1 MNDITDLTQLDYWDA
16 LEPIAIFAMGV
27 ALMILARRLYKRGV
41 LRLPSAV
48 ALAIAGLFAFAWK
61 YPDMIIIPD
70 ELALPFKTAEVQFFV
85 SLSIAMTLFAL
96 DVFTVQARALV
107 RAEETLR
114 RQAAE
119 LEKAAVIQQ
128 MAAIIESSEEA
139 IIGQG
144 LDGSIL
150 SWNTSAERIFGY
162 RATEAQG
169 RELASLVDPSS
180 HEPFESAFHDALSGT
195 KVGSLEIVCVR
206 ANQTLFDATM
216 TLSPIRD
223 ATGAITGVSCIARD
237 VTELKRSEEL
247 RKLALSDE
255 LTGLNNR
262 RGFMALAEHQAEV
275 AQATGKPFTLL
286 FIDLNGLKQINDNL
300 GHKEGD
306 RAIADAAAILRETFR
321 DTDILAR
328 VGGDEFCVL
337 LTEVK
342 SPAEDSS
349 IPRLQTR
356 LDIHNLQSE
365 RPFKVA
371 LSVGAAEYDPKHPCS
386 ITELMQRADES
397 MYRQK
402 LTEKKRHRLMICDDD
417 PSICSL
423 IEVLFSDDYDVFPAL
438 TGKDALRI
446 AQIERP
452 DLILM
457 DLNLPD
463 MTGTEAAKQLRESPL
478 TKLTPIIMITGAGG
492 SDSEIESLRAGVD
505 DYVEKPFDEDA
516 LRVRMENILKR
527 ARRR

>member
-1 MNDITDLTQLDYWDA
+1 MNEITNVAELEYWDT

-27 ALMILARRLYKRGV
+27 ALMILARRLYTRDV
-41 LRLPSAV
+41 LRLPSAI
-48 ALAIAGLFAFAWK
+48 ALGIAGLFAFAWK
-61 YPDMIIIPD
+61 YPDIVIIPE

-119 LEKAAVIQQ
+119 LEKAAVLQQ
-128 MAAIIESSEEA
+128 MAAIIESSDDA

-144 LDGSIL
+144 TDGSIL
-150 SWNTSAERIFGY
+150 SWNSSAERIFGY
-162 RATEAQG
+162 SVEEAQG
-169 RELASLVDPSS
+169 RELAAFVDPSS
-180 HEPFESAFHDALSGT
+180 HEPFESGFQDALSGS
-195 KVGSLEIVCVR
+195 KVDNLEIVCNR
-206 ANQTLFDATM
+206 SNQSLFDALV
-216 TLSPIRD
+216 TLSPIKD
-223 ATGAITGVSCIARD
+223 AAGEITGVSCIARD

-247 RKLALSDE
+247 RKLALTDE

-262 RGFMALAEHQAEV
+262 RGFLALAEHQAEV
-275 AQATGKPFTLL
+275 AQSTGKAFTLL

-306 RAIADAAAILRETFR
+306 RAIADAAQILRETFR

-337 LTEVK
+337 LTEIK
-342 SPAEDSS
+342 GPAADTS

-356 LDIHNLQSE
+356 LDIHNLQSD

-371 LSVGAAEYDPKHPCS
+371 LSVGAAEYEPAHPCS

-402 LTEKKRHRLMICDDD
+402 LTEKKRHRLLICDDD

-423 IEVLFSDDYDVFPAL
+423 VEVLFSDDYDVFPAL
-438 TGKDALRI
+438 TGKDALQV

-452 DLILM
+452 DLVLM

-463 MTGTEAAKQLRESPL
+463 MTGTEVARQLRNSPL

-492 SDSEIESLRAGVD
+492 GHAEIESLRAGVD

-516 LRVRMENILKR
+516 LRVRMENVIKR
-527 ARRR
+527 ATRR

>member
-1 MNDITDLTQLDYWDA
+1 MTDITELTQLEYWDT

-27 ALMILARRLYKRGV
+27 ALMILSRRLYKRDV
-41 LRLPSAV
+41 LRLPAAV
-48 ALAIAGLFAFAWK
+48 ALGIAGLFAFAWK
-61 YPDMIIIPD
+61 YPDMVIIPD
-70 ELALPFKTAEVQFFV
+70 ELTLPFKTAEVQFFV

-96 DVFTVQARALV
+96 DVFTGQARALAK
-107 RAEETLR
+107 AEEILR

-128 MAAIIESSEEA
+128 MAAIIESSDEA
-139 IIGQG
+139 IIGQS
-144 LDGSIL
+144 LDGTIL
-150 SWNTSAERIFGY
+150 SWNSSAERIFGPN
-162 RATEAQG
+162 ANEAQG
-169 RELASLVDPSS
+169 REMASFVDPSS
-180 HEPFESAFHDALSGT
+180 HEAFENGFLTARAGD
-195 KVGSLEIVCVR
+195 KVENLELVCLR
-206 ANQTLFDATM
+206 SNEALFDAAV
-216 TLSPIRD
+216 TLSPIKD

-247 RKLALSDE
+247 RKLALTDE

-262 RGFMALAEHQAEV
+262 RGFMALAEHQAEL
-275 AQATGKPFTLL
+275 ANSSGKPFTLL
-286 FIDLNGLKQINDNL
+286 FIDLNGLKKINDNL

-306 RAIADAAAILRETFR
+306 RAIADAAHILKETFR

-328 VGGDEFCVL
+328 VGGDEFCAL
-337 LTEVK
+337 LTEIK
-342 SPAEDSS
+342 GTTEETPIA
-349 IPRLQTR
+349 RLQTR
-356 LDIHNLQSE
+356 LDIHNLQSD

-371 LSVGAAEYDPKHPCS
+371 FSVGAAQYDPKQPCS

-402 LTEKKRHRLMICDDD
+402 LTEKTRHRLLVCDDD

-423 IEVLFSDDYDVFPAL
+423 VEVLFTDDYDVFPAL
-438 TGKDALRI
+438 SGKEALRI

-452 DLILM
+452 DLILL

-463 MTGTEAAKQLRESPL
+463 MSGTEVAKELRTSPL

-492 SDSEIESLRAGVD
+492 GHSEVESLRAGVD

-516 LRVRMENILKR
+516 LRVRMDNVIKR
-527 ARRR
+527 TSRR